1 VKVRADYDSEGDTV
15 QIDLETVGR
24 VDYGD
29 GDVDDGLVISICDGR
44 PVRIDVIGTGGD
56 LVGSL
61 RRAGEHYGLDSE
73 ALLAAAQAAVAA
85 PDREVLLDVSSHAA
99 A

>member
-1 VKVRADYDSEGDTV
+1 MRADYDSEGDTV
-15 QIDLETVGR
+15 QIDLAPVDR

-29 GDVDDGLVISICDGR
+29 DTVDDGLVIGMCDGR

-56 LVGSL
+56 LGASL
-61 RRAGEHYGLDSE
+61 RRAGERFGLDSE
-73 ALLAAAQAAVAA
+73 ALLAAARAAVAA
-85 PDREVLLDVSSHAA
+85 PDREVVVDVGSRAA

>member
-1 VKVRADYDSEGDTV
+1 MKADYDSKGDTI
-15 QIDLETVGR
+15 QIDLLDPVGR

-29 GDVDDGLVISICDGR
+29 DEVDDWLIVSIRDGK

-56 LVGSL
+56 LRASL
-61 RRAGEHYGLDSE
+61 RRAGDHYGLDSE

-85 PDREVLLDVSSHAA
+85 PDREVVLDVGSRAA

>member
-1 VKVRADYDSEGDTV
+1 MKADYDSQGDTI
-15 QIDLETVGR
+15 QIDLVDPVGR
-24 VDYGD
+24 VDFGND
-29 GDVDDGLVISICDGR
+29 KIDDGLVISIRDGK

-56 LVGSL
+56 LVASL
-61 RRAGEHYGLDSE
+61 RRAGDHYGLDSE

-85 PDREVLLDVSSHAA
+85 PDREVRLDVSLHAA

>member
-1 VKVRADYDSEGDTV
+1 MRADYDSEGDTV
-15 QIDLETVGR
+15 QIDLETVDR

-29 GDVDDGLVISICDGR
+29 SDVDDGLVVSICDGK

-56 LVGSL
+56 IGTSL
-61 RRAGEHYGLDSE
+61 RRVGDHYGLDSE
-73 ALLAAAQAAVAA
+73 ALLAAARAAVAA
-85 PDREVLLDVSSHAA
+85 PDREVVLDVRSHAA

>member
-15 QIDLETVGR
+15 QIVLAAVDR

-29 GDVDDGLVISICDGR
+29 DTVDDGLVIGMSGGK

-56 LVGSL
+56 LGAAL
-61 RRAGEHYGLDSE
+61 GRAAQRLDLDSE
-73 ALLAAAQAAVAA
+73 ALLAAARAAIAA
-85 PDREVLLDVSSHAA
+85 PDREVVLDVGSRVAA
-99 A
+99 

>member
-1 VKVRADYDSEGDTV
+1 MKADYDSQGDTI
-15 QIDLETVGR
+15 QIDLVDPVGR
-24 VDYGD
+24 VDFGND
-29 GDVDDGLVISICDGR
+29 KIDEGLVISIRDGK

-56 LVGSL
+56 LGASL
-61 RRAGEHYGLDSE
+61 RRAGDHYGLDSE

-85 PDREVLLDVSSHAA
+85 PDREVRLDVSLHAA

>member
-1 VKVRADYDSEGDTV
+1 MKADYDSEGDTI
-15 QIDLETVGR
+15 QIDLVDPVDR

-29 GDVDDGLVISICDGR
+29 GEVDDWLVVSICDGK

-56 LVGSL
+56 VGASL
-61 RRAGEHYGLDSE
+61 RRAGDHYGLDSE

-85 PDREVLLDVSSHAA
+85 PDREVLLDVRSHAA

>member
-1 VKVRADYDSEGDTV
+1 MKADYDSKGDTI
-15 QIDLETVGR
+15 QIDLLDPVGR

-29 GDVDDGLVISICDGR
+29 DEVDDWLVVSIRDGK

-56 LVGSL
+56 LGTSL
-61 RRAGEHYGLDSE
+61 RRAGERYGLDSE

-85 PDREVLLDVSSHAA
+85 PDREVMLDVGARAA